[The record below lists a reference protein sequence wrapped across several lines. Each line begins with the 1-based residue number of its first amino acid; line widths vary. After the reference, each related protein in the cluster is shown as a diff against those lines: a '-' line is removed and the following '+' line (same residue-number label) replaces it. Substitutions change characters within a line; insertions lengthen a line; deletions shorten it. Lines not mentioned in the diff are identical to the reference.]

1 MRKRFL
7 LLISPLR
14 FRSFRALWVSQVASE
29 VGDWA
34 GRVALAVL
42 VFQRTDSAV
51 LTGAVTTVSL
61 APYVGIGQAATAFVS
76 RFPRRRVLVACDVA
90 RAGAFFAMAFD
101 PPIAALFA
109 LAAVAGLM
117 TPPFEAVRSA
127 MLPNTVDDES
137 YGNAVALA
145 NVTAEAA
152 LLGGYLIGGALV
164 GAIGAHTAL
173 ALNGGSFLISAAFL
187 LGLPRP
193 RRTAAD
199 PVRTRTADGFR
210 AAFGDPFVR
219 RFLVGYALIGAC
231 AITGEALA
239 PVFVSEELHRGQGTV
254 GALSAIVSA
263 GVIIVALFLPRDGDE
278 RRLVVFSGLLAA
290 GGAVVAALAFAF
302 LGGLGGA
309 AVAYVAL
316 GALFAS
322 RIPGNQVV
330 GTRIPDGV
338 RAAAF
343 SVLAGVIAVG
353 QATGPLLAGALTELL
368 GVRPTLVLFAIAAF
382 VVGAS
387 MALLPMREEAVSS
400 PATR

>member
-1 MRKRFL
+1 
-7 LLISPLR
+7 
-14 FRSFRALWVSQVASE
+14 V
-29 VGDWA
+29 
-34 GRVALAVL
+34 
-42 VFQRTDSAV
+42 
-51 LTGAVTTVSL
+51 
-61 APYVGIGQAATAFVS
+61 
-76 RFPRRRVLVACDVA
+76 
-90 RAGAFFAMAFD
+90 
-101 PPIAALFA
+101 
-109 LAAVAGLM
+109 
-117 TPPFEAVRSA
+117 
-127 MLPNTVDDES
+127 
-137 YGNAVALA
+137 
-145 NVTAEAA
+145 
-152 LLGGYLIGGALV
+152 
-164 GAIGAHTAL
+164 
-173 ALNGGSFLISAAFL
+173 
-187 LGLPRP
+187 
-193 RRTAAD
+193 
-199 PVRTRTADGFR
+199 
-210 AAFGDPFVR
+210 
-219 RFLVGYALIGAC
+219 
-231 AITGEALA
+231 
-239 PVFVSEELHRGQGTV
+239 
-254 GALSAIVSA
+254 IV
-263 GVIIVALFLPRDGDE
+263 VALFLPRDGDE

-387 MALLPMREEAVSS
+387 MAFLPMREEAVSS